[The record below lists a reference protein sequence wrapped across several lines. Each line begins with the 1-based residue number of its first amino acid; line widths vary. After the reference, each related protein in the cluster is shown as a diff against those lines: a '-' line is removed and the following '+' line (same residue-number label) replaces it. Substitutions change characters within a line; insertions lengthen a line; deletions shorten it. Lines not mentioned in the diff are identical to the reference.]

1 MQGNHFDL
9 GNPGLNI
16 HSQRSEWNMVTTIK
30 NIVTLITGNGE
41 ARPSES
47 ARRIRTMAMI
57 AAVISIALL
66 ASFIVHNTG
75 ANGALK
81 YPTNLGP
88 EITGVLDGAFGWI
101 LVNGEWFFD
110 AISDNL
116 KFALGKLRD
125 FLVWIPWPVVV
136 ALIFLLGWRVA
147 SLPIGVASALGMV
160 AIGLVNLWEPAMVT
174 IAIMTVSVCIAVA
187 FGIPMGILA
196 ARSDLVERLLRP
208 VLDAMQTMP
217 SFVYLVPGIMLFGL
231 GNVAAILATVLYAI
245 PPCIRLT
252 NLGIRQVD
260 PSVVEAGRSFGSSP
274 FQLLYKVQIPLAI
287 PTIMA
292 GVNQTVMMALAMATI
307 AAMVGAGGLGIEV
320 LRSMGQL
327 EEGEAFVAGTAIVIM
342 AIIIDRISQGYVLSR
357 GDS

>member
-1 MQGNHFDL
+1 MG
-9 GNPGLNI
+9 
-16 HSQRSEWNMVTTIK
+16 IK
-30 NIVTLITGNGE
+30 FRKIANLITGKG
-41 ARPSES
+41 ATRASEN
-47 ARRIRTMAMI
+47 AERIRKMAII
-57 AAVISIALL
+57 AAVIGIALL
-66 ASFIVHNTG
+66 ASFLVHKYSVT
-75 ANGALK
+75 GALK

-88 EITGVLDGAFGWI
+88 ELTGVLDGGFQWI

-116 KFALGKLRD
+116 KIALGKLRD

-136 ALIFLLGWRVA
+136 ALIFLLGWRIA
-147 SLPIGVASALGMV
+147 SFAVGIASALGMV

-174 IAIMTVSVCIAVA
+174 VAIMMVSVSIAIA

-196 ARSDLVERLLRP
+196 ASSNSVEKLIRP
-208 VLDAMQTMP
+208 VLDGMQTMP
-217 SFVYLVPGIMLFGL
+217 SFVYLIPGIMLFGL
-231 GNVAAILATVLYAI
+231 GNVAAILATVLYAL

-274 FQLLYKVQIPLAI
+274 FQLLYKVQIPMAV

-357 GDS
+357 SDS

>member
-1 MQGNHFDL
+1 VDTCKWGM
-9 GNPGLNI
+9 
-16 HSQRSEWNMVTTIK
+16 
-30 NIVTLITGNGE
+30 
-41 ARPSES
+41 
-47 ARRIRTMAMI
+47 
-57 AAVISIALL
+57 
-66 ASFIVHNTG
+66 
-75 ANGALK
+75 
-81 YPTNLGP
+81 
-88 EITGVLDGAFGWI
+88 
-101 LVNGEWFFD
+101 FFD

-116 KFALGKLRD
+116 KIALGKLRD

-136 ALIFLLGWRVA
+136 ALIFLLGWRIA
-147 SLPIGVASALGMV
+147 SLAVGIASALGMV

-174 IAIMTVSVCIAVA
+174 VAIMMVSVTIAVA
-187 FGIPMGILA
+187 FGIPVGILA
-196 ARSDLVERLLRP
+196 ASSNSVEKLIRP
-208 VLDAMQTMP
+208 VLDGMQTMP

-231 GNVAAILATVLYAI
+231 GNVAAILATVLYAL

-274 FQLLYKVQIPLAI
+274 FQLLYKVQIPMAV

-357 GDS
+357 TDS